1 MRFLIVIY
9 FFAFSLPLI
18 SESMYVLSKEA
29 KLMSEPSMKSDIVE
43 IVSHGKKVHVSSSK
57 GIWVNISVPDHTG
70 WVCKF
75 NLSQD
80 NPLKDSVVGD
90 LSEIN
95 KNKKARRRAS
105 SYSTSATT
113 RGFTEYDEKISK
125 DSDYTA
131 LKLMISYQPS
141 RDKIKVFM
149 DEGGLM
155 R

>member
-1 MRFLIVIY
+1 MRFLIISCYLV
-9 FFAFSLPLI
+9 FSLPLI
-18 SESMYVLSKEA
+18 SQPMYVLSKEA
-29 KLMSEPSMKSDIVE
+29 KLMSEPSMKSDVVE
-43 IVSHGKKVHVSSSK
+43 IVSHGKKVDVSSSK
-57 GIWVNISVPDHTG
+57 GIWVNISVPDASG

-95 KNKKARRRAS
+95 KKKKARRRAS

-113 RGFTEYDEKISK
+113 RGFTEYDEKIST

-141 RDKIKVFM
+141 STKIKAFM

-155 R
+155 Q